1 MTVTTTRTAL
11 AAMPGNEDRLA
22 VTAPAPAASPRV
34 GASLVAS
41 ALVTATTTRAALAAM
56 RPLIG
61 ISGEP
66 LFTRACGLGLEGVIS
81 KRRDAAYHSGR
92 HRDWLKVKCGRR
104 QEVVV
109 GGFTAARSGGRA
121 IGALLVGVYD
131 DTGGFHYGGDRKS
144 VV

>member
-56 RPLIG
+56 R
-61 ISGEP
+61 
-66 LFTRACGLGLEGVIS
+66 
-81 KRRDAAYHSGR
+81 RRRRPPRDGHSGGCR
-92 HRDWLKVKCGRR
+92 GRR
-104 QEVVV
+104 
-109 GGFTAARSGGRA
+109 RR
-121 IGALLVGVYD
+121 
-131 DTGGFHYGGDRKS
+131 R
-144 VV
+144 